1 MDSTSFKITGY
12 SLENFPGVLD
22 DDFRLLAF
30 LKDFHYADSFLYYS
44 EFDLDIRDYSWIR
57 YEDFR
62 LFVVYVCSDTEH
74 VEPGQILMDGVDVWL
89 VLGDYIVFVPHYL
102 LIPEIRRLVDRVAC
116 RFYDSE
122 D

>member
-1 MDSTSFKITGY
+1 MSVSSFDPSIKILGY
-12 SLENFPGVLD
+12 SLKDFPGVLD

-44 EFDLDIRDYSWIR
+44 DFDLDIRDYSWIR

-74 VEPGQILMDGVDVWL
+74 VDLF
-89 VLGDYIVFVPHYL
+89 IVIVKLPVFAVQFGA
-102 LIPEIRRLVDRVAC
+102 VT
-116 RFYDSE
+116 
-122 D
+122 